1 MQNHQILQI
10 IQPFGGL
17 EAFPSPGV
25 GPSPGPPRARPDPRA
40 KKMVNGGWR
49 KYGKSSGGIRPGPDF
64 PAGFPGLP
72 RDCPGFPGI
81 SPGFPGLLR
90 ACPGFP
96 GPARLGV
103 CTRPC
108 VHTPGR
114 AGPARAGLG
123 NPGEA
128 REGPG
133 IPGDVPE
140 TRGDFPGISR
150 IPDPGSGRKPPD
162 VIHRVKKTPVHGLP

>member
-1 MQNHQILQI
+1 MYIHHQILQI
-10 IQPFGGL
+10 LQPFGGL

-25 GPSPGPPRARPDPRA
+25 GPSPGPARARPDPRA

-72 RDCPGFPGI
+72 RDCPGSPGI
-81 SPGFPGLLR
+81 SPGFPGLPR
-90 ACPGFP
+90 IPRPGS
-96 GPARLGV
+96 ARCVYTSV
-103 CTRPC
+103 CT
-108 VHTPGR
+108 HAGPGR
-114 AGPARAGLG
+114 AGPGRAGKSRG
-123 NPGEA
+123 SPGRPGE
-128 REGPG
+128 
-133 IPGDVPE
+133 VPE

-162 VIHRVKKTPVHGLP
+162 VIHRVNQGASR